1 MCTEPRLPAPIA
13 STRDSGSRRVWVQW
27 PLGQVRLLLY
37 PRSPASSPPRRSTPD
52 HQWLA
57 ERAAAIA
64 TPAARPSCQR
74 VRRLTSRTGGARR
87 RRRRPQRRTL
97 WTRSGWA
104 PSIGSPSSSSGYVH
118 PRLEINHPFQP
129 SRTYGL
135 NQHTHACMWIAKS
148 NRISK
153 SRNRH
158 EFGQTRSR

>member
-27 PLGQVRLLLY
+27 QVRLLLY

-64 TPAARPSCQR
+64 TPAARPRSPGTSCR
-74 VRRLTSRTGGARR
+74 ARRLTSRTGGARR

-104 PSIGSPSSSSGYVH
+104 PSIGAPFRSQPPPPQKPNFPSHRNIKYSKWLMHKV
-118 PRLEINHPFQP
+118 
-129 SRTYGL
+129 L
-135 NQHTHACMWIAKS
+135 NIDK
-148 NRISK
+148 
-153 SRNRH
+153 
-158 EFGQTRSR
+158 